1 MNIAFLI
8 NDITRFGGTERITI
22 TLANSFLRHG
32 HHVTIISNLREYSQ
46 LHFNLDSSIKVLYV
60 HPIYRKREKR
70 LSRMIEYLK
79 TILLLRKIL
88 KNNHFDLII
97 GQSFPMN
104 AMLYFANGRVKQIA
118 CEHIFYSYYESKI
131 LRAFR
136 IFLYRRVSIVV
147 VLNTI
152 DYKHFEKYIH
162 NVRLIPN
169 MNYLKL
175 STTQSSLKNKIIIS
189 AGRLNFQKG
198 FDLLI
203 EAMSIV
209 AERHKDWVLH
219 IYGKGACKEQLEKQI
234 RLLHLEKNVILKGNS
249 HNLSEAYLNSSI
261 YVLPSRFEGFG
272 LVLIEAAS
280 FGLPIVSFD
289 CPSGPSDILNNDLG
303 VLVPNGD
310 VQQLAKSIMRMIEE
324 PQLRFS
330 YARKGKD
337 IVEKYD
343 EERIYPLWNELFC
356 SLICSV

>member
-1 MNIAFLI
+1 MYIAFLI
-8 NDITRFGGTERITI
+8 NDITRSGGTERITI

-46 LHFNLDSSIKVLYV
+46 LHFNLDANIKVLYV
-60 HPIYRKREKR
+60 HPIYKKKKKR

-79 TILLLRKIL
+79 TIPLLKNTL
-88 KNNHFDLII
+88 KNNRFDLII

-104 AMLYFANGRVKQIA
+104 AMLFFAKGKIKQIA
-118 CEHIFYSYYESKI
+118 CEHTFYSYYSSKI
-131 LRAFR
+131 LRSFR
-136 IFLYRRVSIVV
+136 ILLYRKVSTVV
-147 VLNTI
+147 VLNKL
-152 DYKHFEKYIH
+152 DYKCFKKHIH

-169 MNYLKL
+169 MNYLKP
-175 STTQSSLKNKIIIS
+175 STIQSSLKNKVIIS

-209 AERHKDWVLH
+209 VTKHKDWVLH
-219 IYGKGACKEQLEKQI
+219 IYGKGSYREQLEEQI
-234 RLLHLEKNVILKGNS
+234 QRLNLEENVILKGNL
-249 HNLSEAYLNSSI
+249 NDLTKAYLDSSI

-280 FGLPIVSFD
+280 FGLPIISFD

-303 VLVPNGD
+303 ILVPNGD
-310 VQQLAKSIMRMIEE
+310 VQQLAESIMRMIEE
-324 PQLRFS
+324 PQLRMS
-330 YARKGKD
+330 YARKGKE

-343 EERIYPLWNELFC
+343 EEKIYPLWNDLFC
-356 SLICSV
+356 SLS